1 MLKSK
6 EVPMNVDG
14 RKKTDVQFKSEKMK
28 SISALVLILVCGF
41 YITAFADETPI
52 KLDNIKLAVEV
63 KKFDDVVVHNR
74 TTEDLDHV
82 VTFHGSVKID
92 KDVTE
97 DFAFIWLWYVSNQ
110 PGFVPNAHTLYCSV
124 FTDKNM
130 ADEDE
135 NGDLVLHV
143 PYTVNEG
150 MIPGVKY
157 YARAQIVLARENE
170 LYFRGDEPVKF
181 SQKSDFSEE
190 ASFVLPAEREL
201 RGDVNYFL
209 IDKYY
214 SASADGYE
222 LVKENREDVLYLPV
236 TSEINDEHIRKLLHK
251 LNIEN
256 SATRPLPDVGDVV
269 LFEPHRNKRPMEVVS
284 IEKTDNDRLRVSV
297 KQFTYFHTCWKTRR

>member
-1 MLKSK
+1 
-6 EVPMNVDG
+6 MNVDG
-14 RKKTDVQFKSEKMK
+14 RIKTDVQFNPERMK
-28 SISALVLILVCGF
+28 SISALVLTLVFGF
-41 YITAFADETPI
+41 YTTAFADETPI
-52 KLDNIKLAVEV
+52 RLEDIRLAVEV
-63 KKFDDVVVHNR
+63 NEYDDVVVHNR
-74 TTEDLDHV
+74 TTESLDHV

-92 KDVTE
+92 KEVTE
-97 DFAFIWLWYVSNQ
+97 DLAYTWLWHVSNQ
-110 PGFVPNAHTLYCSV
+110 PGFIPNAHTLYCSV

-157 YARAQIVLARENE
+157 YARAQIVVARENE

-209 IDKYY
+209 IDQYY

-236 TSEINDEHIRKLLHK
+236 TSEIYDEHIRKLLHK
-251 LNIEN
+251 LNIDN

-269 LFEPHRNKRPMEVVS
+269 LFEPQRNIKPMEVLS
-284 IEKTDNDRLRVSV
+284 LEKTDNDRLRVSV
-297 KQFTYFHTCWKTRR
+297 KQFR